1 MPRQS
6 RKIAKSAS
14 TPPQCAPVNRAT
26 SVDYSVL
33 KRAQLQQLCKKLGI
47 RATGKNS
54 ELLERVKAF
63 HKEPLCE
70 IVNTKEENTKKD
82 EEKDQKAQAPLPAPP
97 VALNK
102 EIKFE
107 VFEKKTE
114 VVHGWCVVH
123 GMILYRPESSWFP
136 LLLRGGMVY
145 VQDGENHVPFHL
157 PVTNISVPEG
167 LSDNYI
173 CRECVLRNQEK
184 LKKHPMNQQIQG
196 KGKRVSLP
204 KTALKNVIPRQDYT
218 AQPSL
223 DATNTS
229 RDKRRTIE
237 IRKLYQPQED
247 EAYAQ
252 RVDGLLSLM
261 ARGELGMDLALRPVQ
276 PLVVHSPAPF
286 EK

>member
-6 RKIAKSAS
+6 RKTAKLAS
-14 TPPQCAPVNRAT
+14 TPPQHAPANT
-26 SVDYSVL
+26 TTLDFSVL

-54 ELLERVKAF
+54 ELLKRLEAF
-63 HKEPLCE
+63 HKDPLCE
-70 IVNTKEENTKKD
+70 TVNTNEENTKN
-82 EEKDQKAQAPLPAPP
+82 EEKDQKLQAPLPPPP
-97 VALNK
+97 VALSK
-102 EIKFE
+102 EIKSE
-107 VFEKKTE
+107 VSETE
-114 VVHGWCVVH
+114 LIRGWCVVH
-123 GMILYRPESSWFP
+123 GMVLYRPESSWFP
-136 LLLRGGMVY
+136 LLLRGGMIY
-145 VQDGENHVPFHL
+145 VQDGENYVSFNL
-157 PVTNISVPEG
+157 PVTNLSVPEG

-173 CRECVLRNQEK
+173 CEECVLRNQEK
-184 LKKHPMNQQIQG
+184 LKKHPMNQQIRG
-196 KGKRVSLP
+196 KSNQVSIA
-204 KTALKNVIPRQDYT
+204 KDMNPRQDST

-223 DATNTS
+223 LVTNTS

-286 EK
+286 ERCERPRKMI